1 MEEQMELV
9 KQVSCEVEEVLAHTS
24 LELLQKIPPE
34 VRKFFKEHSEDV
46 EHYVT
51 KYDANIPLE
60 KQDLLE
66 ETKGILSWFYR
77 DYWCTEEEKQ
87 ETEKIWYQNEEAYQE
102 ELRKKY
108 KVDVFQKD
116 EKEILKE
123 LDNLPEIV
131 EKKWYTRLFE
141 KIKSFF
147 FRK

>member
-1 MEEQMELV
+1 M
-9 KQVSCEVEEVLAHTS
+9 EEVLAHTS